1 MKQFLLM
8 LAMMPL
14 ASFAQDGY
22 RPLVEQGK
30 KWTYHHDTYQY
41 VYDYHY
47 TLEGD
52 TVVAGKDCLKM
63 YSENRYGDGERQ
75 YEGALFEENKKVY
88 CFFPYKEE
96 SSIEEPALL
105 YDFDCKVGD
114 TLKKNG
120 AFDK

>member
-63 YSENRYGDGERQ
+63 YSENRYGVR
-75 YEGALFEENKKVY
+75 KTRRCIV
-88 CFFPYKEE
+88 
-96 SSIEEPALL
+96 SSLI
-105 YDFDCKVGD
+105 
-114 TLKKNG
+114 KKNHRLKSQHFCTTST
-120 AFDK
+120 ARLVIH

>member
-1 MKQFLLM
+1 MKKYLLL

-47 TLEGD
+47 TLGMRAHSLRK
-52 TVVAGKDCLKM
+52 TRRCIV
-63 YSENRYGDGERQ
+63 
-75 YEGALFEENKKVY
+75 
-88 CFFPYKEE
+88 
-96 SSIEEPALL
+96 SSLI
-105 YDFDCKVGD
+105 
-114 TLKKNG
+114 KKNHRLKSQHFCTTST
-120 AFDK
+120 ARLVIH

>member
-1 MKQFLLM
+1 
-8 LAMMPL
+8 MMPL

-63 YSENRYGDGERQ
+63 YSENRYGDGMR
-75 YEGALFEENKKVY
+75 AHSLRKTRRCIV
-88 CFFPYKEE
+88 
-96 SSIEEPALL
+96 SSLI
-105 YDFDCKVGD
+105 
-114 TLKKNG
+114 KKNHRLKSQHFCTTLVVRW
-120 AFDK
+120 AMCFT